1 MPEIGQKSYEF
12 GRITNEIK
20 LQVPQPC
27 ITVISQKEFNTYSKS
42 SISRGHTPASMTA
55 WILSFVPSERY
66 ESAQHASVKTS
77 SSLEWIRRAR
87 AGSAGLTY

>member
-12 GRITNEIK
+12 GHITNEIK

-27 ITVISQKEFNTYSKS
+27 ITVISQKEFKTYSKS

-55 WILSFVPSERY
+55 
-66 ESAQHASVKTS
+66 
-77 SSLEWIRRAR
+77 
-87 AGSAGLTY
+87 